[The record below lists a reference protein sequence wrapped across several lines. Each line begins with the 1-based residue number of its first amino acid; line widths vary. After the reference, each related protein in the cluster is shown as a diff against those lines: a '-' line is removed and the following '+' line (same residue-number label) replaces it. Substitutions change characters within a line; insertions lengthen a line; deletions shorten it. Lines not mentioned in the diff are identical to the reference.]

1 MPDLNL
7 SLSPVGEDKRKDHG
21 SFTGATVRNVY
32 VIGVG
37 MTQFGKHLNRSL
49 RALGFEA
56 CLNALRDAGVR
67 PKEIE
72 AGYCG
77 NALAP
82 SLQGETG
89 VGQNVFW
96 EVGINGIPI
105 VNTENACASGSTAL
119 REGWMAVAGGFHD
132 MAIVAGV
139 EKTVMPKGTMLNVG
153 GAEMETQLGD
163 VFPGYFALIARKH
176 MERYGTTREQLAKV
190 SVKNHFN
197 GTLNPYAQFQKPLTV
212 EEVLNSMMI
221 ADPLTLYSC
230 CPNSDGAAA
239 LILCT
244 REKAKK
250 VRPRAV
256 RIAASVLTTGTY
268 ENQRDITG
276 WEVEQ
281 RAARKAYEMA
291 SLGPGDLEVV
301 EVHDAFT
308 ISEIIHYE
316 GLGLCPPGEGGRLI
330 GEGATDLNGRIPV
343 NPSGGLLSKGHP
355 VGASGVAQVVEII
368 WQLRGEAGKRQIRNA
383 RVGLA
388 QIMGGNKEGDTRA
401 CTVHIL
407 IKD

>member
-1 MPDLNL
+1 
-7 SLSPVGEDKRKDHG
+7 
-21 SFTGATVRNVY
+21 
-32 VIGVG
+32 
-37 MTQFGKHLNRSL
+37 MTQFGKHPGRSL
-49 RALGFEA
+49 RTLGLEA
-56 CLNALRDAGVR
+56 CLHALRDAGIR

-82 SLQGETG
+82 ALQGETG

-105 VNTENACASGSTAL
+105 VNLENACASGSTAL
-119 REGWMAVAGGFHD
+119 REGWMAVAGGFCD
-132 MAIVAGV
+132 LVIVAGV

-153 GAEMETQLGD
+153 AAELETQLGD
-163 VFPGYFALIARKH
+163 VFPGYFAMIARKH
-176 MERYGTTREQLAKV
+176 MEKYGTTREQLAQV
-190 SVKNHFN
+190 SVKNHIN
-197 GTLNPYAQFQKPLTV
+197 GAMNPYAQFQKVFTL
-212 EEVLNSMMI
+212 EEVLNSPMI

-239 LILCT
+239 LILCS
-244 REKAKK
+244 RAKAKK
-250 VRPRAV
+250 ARSKAV
-256 RIAASVLTTGTY
+256 RVTASVLTTGTY
-268 ENQRDITG
+268 ENQRDVTG

-281 RAARKAYEMA
+281 RAAQKAYDMA
-291 SLGPGDLEVV
+291 SVGPADLSVV

-330 GEGATDLNGRIPV
+330 ANGATELGGRVPV

-355 VGASGVAQVVEII
+355 VGASGVAQVVEIV
-368 WQLRGEAGKRQIRNA
+368 WQLRGEAGKRQVKNS

-407 IKD
+407 AKE